1 MAQENFRVG
10 LTPGFLGEDGK
21 VRFKDVGLDLLDNEP
36 HIEYTFIATE
46 RPYVPP
52 DEIGGLDAFIA
63 LGGKYPRETFEAVDR
78 LTLIALGTESV
89 TTTLISKRRPKQM

>member
-1 MAQENFRVG
+1 MAQEKFRVG

-21 VRFKDVGLDLLDNEP
+21 VRFKDVGLDLLDEES

-52 DEIGGLDAFIA
+52 DEISGLDAFIA
-63 LGGKYPRETFEAVDR
+63 LG
-78 LTLIALGTESV
+78 ESTPV
-89 TTTLISKRRPKQM
+89 RHLRGWID